1 MNPVHVTYKLLRR
14 IAVAVIGLSVLV
26 LGIVMVVMPGP
37 AFIVIP
43 VGLAILGLEFAWARV
58 WLRKLRRRMSS
69 DNAEVR
75 SMRSERHRDR
85 HMNR

>member
-1 MNPVHVTYKLLRR
+1 MNPVHVTYKLMRR
-14 IAVAVIGLSVLV
+14 IAVTVIGLTVLV
-26 LGIVMVVMPGP
+26 LGVVMVIMPGP
-37 AFIVIP
+37 AVIVIP

-58 WLRKLRRRMSS
+58 WLRKLRRRISS

-75 SMRSERHRDR
+75 SIRLQQHRER